1 MSTDSFDIF
10 MDENN
15 LWEIALNNTDNQEI
29 LNHFMKARLSKEV
42 IKSIKSFLKTI
53 NSPLA
58 IRSSG
63 LLEDS
68 QYQPLAD
75 VFYIYVAK
83 FI

>member
-53 NSPLA
+53 NSPL
-58 IRSSG
+58 
-63 LLEDS
+63 LLLDHQDYWKIHNIS
-68 QYQPLAD
+68 L
-75 VFYIYVAK
+75 
-83 FI
+83 